1 VEDST
6 ALWEAW
12 LLAKAYRK
20 TPSELY
26 FIHDEVAA
34 WCFNR
39 AVYMF
44 GSELDAELQAAGD
57 GAKNQM
63 QAQARRQRVMSLWLG
78 APQQFKDP
86 TAQASGTISSKGSG
100 PVAI

>member
-1 VEDST
+1 M
-6 ALWEAW
+6 WEAW
-12 LLAKAYRK
+12 TISRAYRVL
-20 TPSELY
+20 PSDLY

-34 WCFNR
+34 WSFNR
-39 AVYMF
+39 AVYLF

-63 QAQARRQRVMSLWLG
+63 QAQARRQAVLNRWLG

-86 TAQASGTISSKGSG
+86 NAAESGTISSQGSG